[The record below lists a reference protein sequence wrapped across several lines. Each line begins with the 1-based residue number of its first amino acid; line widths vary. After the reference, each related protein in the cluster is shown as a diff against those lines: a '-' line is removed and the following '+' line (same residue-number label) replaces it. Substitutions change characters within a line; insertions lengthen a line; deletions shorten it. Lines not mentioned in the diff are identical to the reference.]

1 MGPSYRVLTFDLTA
15 ARSRQSVPQVTVGSG
30 YTAVKVLACPA
41 GAGVLLAFGNNAE
54 DVPAENGRSFE
65 WVDQCG
71 NPYPCTEGLLV
82 TNPAGAGSLVLLVSF
97 QTLTSV
103 GG

>member
-15 ARSRQSVPQVTVGSG
+15 ARTRAAVPQVTVGSG

-41 GAGVLLAFGNNAE
+41 GAGVSLAFGSNAE
-54 DVPAENGRSFE
+54 DVPVENNRSFD

-71 NPYPCTEGLLV
+71 NPFPCTEGLLIS
-82 TNPAGAGSLVLLVSF
+82 NPVGAGSLKLLVSF
-97 QTLTSV
+97 ETLTAV